1 MTIHYFGRPGEWRP
15 LVGETINQLHCI
27 LRLSHLS
34 VAVPPP
40 PGAVL
45 VRRRNYARISYER
58 QLGLRGLSG
67 ERVLGDVHGLPSP
80 SLGQGGIIHR
90 SAVSSVRAM
99 SLPLSPLSVSCYSPS
114 LSPPSSLGR
123 PGGRRGRW
131 RRVVLLPKLHV
142 CRDGTYGIFLPRC
155 RSLERDTYPMV
166 WYGSKDFSRRNDIM
180 PAMTVVNCY
189 IE

>member
-1 MTIHYFGRPGEWRP
+1 MIINFGRPGEWRP

-80 SLGQGGIIHR
+80 SLGRGGIIHR
-90 SAVSSVRAM
+90 SAVGARDVTTALSTLCVLLL
-99 SLPLSPLSVSCYSPS
+99 SLPLLPVLEV
-114 LSPPSSLGR
+114 GA
-123 PGGRRGRW
+123 GGG
-131 RRVVLLPKLHV
+131 V
-142 CRDGTYGIFLPRC
+142 
-155 RSLERDTYPMV
+155 
-166 WYGSKDFSRRNDIM
+166 
-180 PAMTVVNCY
+180 
-189 IE
+189 